1 MQADFGKINSET
13 TDLLPKEKIGAIV
26 KKCTFSNERRPRG
39 MKSIRILWN
48 YMGKNRLLYLGAILS
63 VGLASLASISAP
75 LVIRITIDNIIGD
88 EPLAAPLLIRNF
100 VENIGQAFWVPGIVL
115 IIITIFRGLFMF
127 LRGRLA
133 SQASEGIAKNIR
145 DRVYDHIQHLPYKY
159 HKEADSGD
167 LMQRCTSDVET
178 IRRFLGVQLVEMGS
192 SLFMVVLIISIMLRA
207 DRRMTML
214 SVITLPII
222 FAFAILFFLKVKK
235 AFKEADEAEAALT
248 TVLQENL
255 TGIRVVRAFANQD
268 YEIDRFDEKN
278 QVNRDKLYHLIW
290 LLACYWGGSD
300 LMAFFQIALVVI
312 SGTYFAAQGEIT
324 MGTMA
329 LFTTYIGMLVWPVRQ
344 LGRLLT
350 DLGKAVVAADRLQEI
365 LDEPRE
371 ELVENSEQPPV
382 TGDIV
387 FDNVCFGYEP
397 GLRVLENVSFEVK
410 AGQTVALLGHTGS
423 GKSSLVHLLARLYD
437 YDEGSIKIGG
447 RELKTIDKR
456 WMRKNVAVVSQEPFL
471 FAKTI
476 RENITL
482 ASGNV
487 DDEELYAICQQAAI
501 HDVILSFSQGYDT
514 LVGERGV
521 SVSGGQ
527 RQRIAIA
534 RALIT
539 HSPILIFDDSL
550 SAVDTETDVAIQR
563 ALEKRSDK
571 TTTFLIS
578 HRITS
583 LAGADLILVLDHGRI
598 VQSGTHDEL
607 MKVDGPYAR
616 IWDIQNT
623 LEAEIR
629 A

>member
-1 MQADFGKINSET
+1 
-13 TDLLPKEKIGAIV
+13 
-26 KKCTFSNERRPRG
+26 
-39 MKSIRILWN
+39 MKSVRILWN
-48 YMGKNRLLYLGAILS
+48 YMENNRLLYLGAILS
-63 VGLASLASISAP
+63 VALASLTSVSAP
-75 LVIRITIDNIIGD
+75 LVIRITIDNIIGG
-88 EPLAAPLLIRNF
+88 EPLEAPLLIRNF
-100 VENIGQAFWVPGIVL
+100 VENIGHAFWVPGIVL
-115 IIITIFRGLFMF
+115 IIITLFRGLFMF

-133 SQASEGIAKNIR
+133 AQASEGVAKNMR

-167 LMQRCTSDVET
+167 IMQRCTSDVET

-192 SLFMVVLIISIMLRA
+192 SLFMVVLIISIMFRA
-207 DRRMTML
+207 DRRMTLL
-214 SVITLPII
+214 SMITIPII
-222 FAFAILFFLKVKK
+222 FAFAIIFFLKVKK
-235 AFKEADEAEAALT
+235 SFAEADEAEAELT

-268 YEIDRFDEKN
+268 YEIERLDAKN
-278 QVNRDKLYHLIW
+278 QVFRDKVYHLIW

-300 LMAFFQIALVVI
+300 LLAFSQIALVI
-312 SGTYFAAQGEIT
+312 IAGTYYAAQGVIT

-350 DLGKAVVAADRLQEI
+350 DLGKAVVAAGRLQAI

-371 ELVENSEQPPV
+371 DLVENHEQPPI

-387 FDNVCFGYEP
+387 FEHVYFGYEP
-397 GLRVLENVSFEVK
+397 GQAVLEDVSFQVK
-410 AGQTVALLGHTGS
+410 AGQTVAILGHTGS

-437 YDEGSIKIGG
+437 YEKGSIKING
-447 RELKTIDKR
+447 RELRTIDKQ

-482 ASGNV
+482 ASGEV
-487 DDEELYAICQQAAI
+487 DDEELFNVCQQAAI
-501 HDVILSFSQGYDT
+501 HDVILGFSQGYDT

-539 HSPILIFDDSL
+539 YSPILIFDDSL

-563 ALEKRSDK
+563 ALEKRTDQ

-583 LAGADLILVLDHGRI
+583 LAGADLILVLEHGRI
-598 VQSGTHDEL
+598 VQSGNHEEL